1 MNPGGS
7 GDISI
12 TVGGDISPLE
22 AALAAVPEAFAGI
35 TSQIDDAFA
44 GLGVVTTDLENLAAA
59 AGQAIAPVQ
68 ALGEQLGLFAEVPLA
83 ELPEVN
89 EQLNLFAT
97 YAGNAAAA
105 ATEMAGA
112 SEAAATANNALASSE
127 VAAAANTVNLAAQLF
142 LAYQAFQMLKGGIEA
157 LADAYGNLQKAQL
170 SLGAILGDQSAAN
183 AAIDSVRQLANTL
196 GLASESAISAQQKL
210 AAMGISLKDIPGDLT
225 AIADG
230 AAAMNTSFDTA
241 AQRFDQIVNS
251 GTLMARGLTS
261 IGLNVRDVA
270 AAMGVAGVPIATLNT
285 AFKDLDESQRAAVL
299 SMAELT
305 KNAGDAEKAASGVAG
320 AWTQVSNAFK
330 AAEAEMGKQVDG
342 FTGLAT
348 VITGAI
354 KVIETAFGGIVAVVK
369 TVVDVVIATLQTLLT
384 PLALIGQVISDV
396 FTKNFKAIPDDIKAA
411 NGAIEDA
418 IKSGLANIQTDVSAA
433 GDSITK
439 TWATVGTAG
448 KAAIDAVLTPMQ
460 AAQSYA
466 ERLATDFQGVAAAFN
481 AGKLTASEYT
491 AALNALNKAQEDANN
506 GIQNAGTALLMVE
519 NSYRE
524 LTVAAK
530 NAATEV
536 GATAAA
542 VDAGKASWTQ
552 YVTALEALNKAQEA
566 ANDGL
571 EQLDT
576 AIKLVSASFYDA
588 AIAVANAQTSLAAVV
603 NDMAAGDA
611 SATQYAEALKALD
624 AAQRNINGGF
634 QDAHTAYMLAV
645 DDFRQLNVAATN
657 ATTWLQ
663 AVWQAY
669 QEGKTGI
676 EALTAATNAYI
687 AAQTKLNGGALDQ
700 ASAALQV
707 ASEYQTLE
715 TNLANAQTLLGQVQA
730 GLDNGTASYGQYQ
743 KALEDVKKAQEALNG
758 TTSAAATAT
767 QSATAAHNSYT
778 AALRG
783 ASSAMSD
790 AATVGNTY
798 ATSLQYI
805 NGQWMQLGGHA
816 ADATNA
822 TSAFATSL
830 QIVGGQLQNIGKTAA
845 DATSTGLDPF
855 ATELQVINGQFV
867 NLTGS
872 SAAAAAGISNV
883 GTAAKSA
890 ASAVTSLGAEL
901 DKTMNA
907 QIADIQVSLQ
917 QGQTYQDRIGQ
928 SFWLGGLGST
938 LAPGENP
945 TETLTKI
952 FGGSPLS
959 GAGKFSGD
967 STAASSTATAQAATA
982 VSNAM
987 VNAINDAMAANAL
1000 EAAAQAQI
1008 GTDAYAAL
1016 KATADQ
1022 AVAAAG
1028 AAITAAE
1035 GQTTATKAQTTAT
1048 AAAASSTAALA
1059 AVVTS
1064 AGSTIQAAATGV
1076 AAVTAAVA
1084 QFVTPILGP
1093 GQGIGGNANITAL
1106 SSGVPTI
1113 GSGTAGG
1120 IGNGLK
1126 PATAFATNVIVNL
1139 NAGTVVGQGGMQQL
1153 STMVGGEIVQQLS
1166 RLGIRLN
1173 RQ

>member
-1 MNPGGS
+1 MNPGGGS

-59 AGQAIAPVQ
+59 AGAAVAPVQ
-68 ALGEQLGLFAEVPLA
+68 QLGEQLSLFAEVPLA
-83 ELPEVN
+83 ELPQVN
-89 EQLNLFAT
+89 EQLALFAT
-97 YAGNAAAA
+97 YAGDAAGA

-112 SEAAATANNALASSE
+112 SESAAAGLDALNTGE
-127 VAAAANTVNLAAQLF
+127 VAAAANTVNLVAQLF
-142 LAYQAFQMLKGGIEA
+142 LAYQAFQMIKGAVEA
-157 LADAYGNLQKAQL
+157 LADAYGNLERAQL
-170 SLGAILGDQSAAN
+170 ALGAILGNTSQAD
-183 AAIDSVRQLANTL
+183 AAIDSVKQLANTL
-196 GLASESAISAQQKL
+196 GLAQESAISAQQKL
-210 AAMGISLKDIPGDLT
+210 AAMGIALKDIPGDLT

-270 AAMGVAGVPIATLNT
+270 AAMGVAGVPIAALNT

-320 AWTQVSNAFK
+320 AWNQVKNAFQS
-330 AAEAEMGKQVDG
+330 AEAEMGRQVDG

-354 KVIETAFGGIVAVVK
+354 KVIETAFSGIVTTVK
-369 TVVDVVIATLQTLLT
+369 VVVDAVIATLQTLLT
-384 PLALIGQVISDV
+384 PLALVGQVIEDV
-396 FTKNFKAIPDDIKAA
+396 FTKNFKAIPGDIKAA

-418 IKSGLANIQTDVSAA
+418 VKSGLTNIQNDVSQA

-439 TWATVGTAG
+439 VWSTVGTAG
-448 KAAIDAVLTPMQ
+448 KTALEAVLTPMQ

-466 ERLATDFQGVAAAFN
+466 ERLATDFQSVATAFA

-491 AALNALNKAQEDANN
+491 AALTALNKAQEDANN
-506 GIQNAGTALLMVE
+506 GLQNAGTALLMAE

-524 LTVAAK
+524 LGVAAK
-530 NAATEV
+530 NAVTDL
-536 GATAAA
+536 GATVTAL
-542 VDAGKASWTQ
+542 DAGRASWTQ
-552 YVTALEALNKAQEA
+552 YTAALEAMNKAQEA

-571 EQLDT
+571 QNLNT
-576 AIKLVSASFYDA
+576 AVLLVSAAFYNA
-588 AIAVANAQTSLAAVV
+588 AIAVANAQTYLAAVV

-611 SATQYAEALKALD
+611 TATQYAEALKALD
-624 AAQRNINGGF
+624 AAQRSLNGGF
-634 QDAHTAYMLAV
+634 QDAHTAYLLAV

-676 EALTAATNAYI
+676 EALTDATNKYI

-700 ASAALQV
+700 ATAALQV
-707 ASEYQTLE
+707 ATDYQTLQ
-715 TNLANAQTLLGQVQA
+715 TNLANAQVILGQVQA

-743 KALEDVKKAQEALNG
+743 KALEDVKKAQDALNG
-758 TTSAAATAT
+758 TTSAGTVAT
-767 QSATAAHNSYT
+767 QSATAAHTAFTNS
-778 AALRG
+778 LRG
-783 ASSAMSD
+783 ATSAMSD
-790 AATVGNTY
+790 AATVGNTF

-816 ADATNA
+816 ADASVAAST
-822 TSAFATSL
+822 FATSL
-830 QIVGGQLQNIGKTAA
+830 QQVNGQLQNVGTAAA
-845 DATSTGLDPF
+845 DATTTGLDPF

-867 NLTGS
+867 SLAGS
-872 SAAAAAGISNV
+872 SSTAAAGISSV
-883 GTAAKSA
+883 GTAAKAA

-917 QGQTYQDRIGQ
+917 QGQTFQKMAPSTYISEGVM
-928 SFWLGGLGST
+928 GSNRPPS
-938 LAPGENP
+938 PGENP
-945 TETLTKI
+945 FGTSTEI
-952 FGGSPLS
+952 FGGSPLM
-959 GAGKFSGD
+959 GAGKYGD
-967 STAASSTATAQAATA
+967 NAGTAATVVATAAST
-982 VSNAM
+982 VSDAM

-1008 GTDAYAAL
+1008 GTAAYAEL
-1016 KATADQ
+1016 KANADQ
-1022 AVAAAG
+1022 AVTAAG
-1028 AAITAAE
+1028 AAITAAQ
-1035 GQTTATKAQTTAT
+1035 GLT
-1048 AAAASSTAALA
+1048 AATTTAASSTAALA
-1059 AVVTS
+1059 DVVTS
-1064 AGSTIQAAATGV
+1064 AGSTITAAATGV

-1084 QFVTPILGP
+1084 AFVAPVLGP
-1093 GQGIGGNANITAL
+1093 GQGVGGNANL
-1106 SSGVPTI
+1106 SQLNGNMPTI
-1113 GSGTAGG
+1113 GGGTAGG

-1139 NAGTVVGQGGMQQL
+1139 NAGTVVGNNGMQQL
-1153 STMVGGEIVQQLS
+1153 STMVSNEMVQQLS

>member
-1 MNPGGS
+1 MNPSGS

-68 ALGEQLGLFAEVPLA
+68 QLGEQLSLFAEAPLA

-112 SEAAATANNALASSE
+112 SEAAATANNALSSSE

-506 GIQNAGTALLMVE
+506 GLQNAGTALLMVE

-530 NAATEV
+530 NAATDV

-588 AIAVANAQTSLAAVV
+588 AIAVANAQTNLAAVV

-707 ASEYQTLE
+707 ASDYQTLQ

-743 KALEDVKKAQEALNG
+743 KALEDVKKAQDALNG
-758 TTSAAATAT
+758 TTNAATTAT

-790 AATVGNTY
+790 AATVGNTF
-798 ATSLQYI
+798 ATSMQYI

-816 ADATNA
+816 ADATAA
-822 TSAFATSL
+822 TSTFATSL
-830 QIVGGQLQNIGKTAA
+830 QVVGGQLQNIGTAAA

-867 NLTGS
+867 SLTGS

-917 QGQTYQDRIGQ
+917 QGQTFQKMAPSTYISEGVM
-928 SFWLGGLGST
+928 GSNRPPS
-938 LAPGENP
+938 PGENP
-945 TETLTKI
+945 FGTSTEI
-952 FGGSPLS
+952 FGGSPLM
-959 GAGKFSGD
+959 GAGKYSDQG
-967 STAASSTATAQAATA
+967 STVAAAATAQAATT
-982 VSNAM
+982 VSDAM
-987 VNAINDAMAANAL
+987 VNAINAALAANAL

-1028 AAITAAE
+1028 ASITAAQ
-1035 GQTTATKAQTTAT
+1035 GLT
-1048 AAAASSTAALA
+1048 AATQTAAMSTAILA
-1059 AVVTS
+1059 SVVTS

-1084 QFVTPILGP
+1084 SFVTPILGP

-1153 STMVGGEIVQQLS
+1153 STMVSNEMVQQLS